1 MYMTSTNITRVRR
14 IDKQDAVDFET
25 KGKQERKQEYI
36 LRSDDQKL
44 RLITQT
50 LQKKRPFQ
58 VNYLI
63 HGTHITPNIFSSNV

>member
-1 MYMTSTNITRVRR
+1 MYTTSNNITRVRK
-14 IDKQDAVDFET
+14 IDKQDAVNFET
-25 KGKQERKQEYI
+25 KGKQERKWEYI

-58 VNYLI
+58 VKYLI
-63 HGTHITPNIFSSNV
+63 HSTHITPNIFSSNV

>member
-25 KGKQERKQEYI
+25 KGKQEIKWEYI

-50 LQKKRPFQ
+50 LQKKRPSQ
-58 VNYLI
+58 VKYLI
-63 HGTHITPNIFSSNV
+63 HSTHITPNIFSSNV